1 MLKVVTKFNA
11 SCLII
16 VILLSFSSFQTFA
29 QSAFV
34 PLDNNAYD
42 IIDRMEIKSG
52 KLSHIIFSSTKP
64 YTRMNADAFAE
75 MMDSLRLPMTS
86 LDRKNLYYI
95 FSDNGE
101 WYSRGEIMSKD
112 TILRYFYQTKADFFS
127 HVSDAFMIKID
138 PEFNFIL
145 GEEPDSS
152 KIVAQ
157 NSRGVNV
164 RGWIDKKVG
173 FYADFLET
181 DALEPGFEQALI
193 NQTMVVP
200 GAGRYIPYHT
210 RGVDYSIADGYFDFT
225 LAKYILVQFGQDKN
239 FIGDG
244 YRSLFLSDFSNNY
257 LFLKLSTQVWKFNY
271 ENLYMQLTPQFNY
284 PQDSL
289 YPKKYAAIQHVSYDA
304 TKFLNVGLFD
314 AVVFT
319 RTDHFDY
326 TYLNPIIFYD
336 PVEYGLG
343 SSTHD
348 NALIG
353 FDYKANFLR
362 HFSLYGQFVLDDYN
376 FGASSMGSGYFGDK
390 YANQIGIK
398 WIDVFGIPNLDL
410 QLEYNLARPY
420 TYSHDDVTYTAAGLP
435 TPYTVANYSNYNQPL
450 ADPLGANF
458 YEHIAIIKYQPF
470 GNLFLTAK
478 FIYSTY
484 GSDED
489 SINWGNNIFLN
500 YTNHPLIYG
509 NSIGQ
514 GVNNILFIAD
524 FTVSYMIRHNLFID
538 LRYTQ
543 RNLNNALS
551 GQLNTSI
558 VTLTLR
564 MNLAQV
570 QWDY

>member
-1 MLKVVTKFNA
+1 MRAFLKIRAGCLVTIA
-11 SCLII
+11 
-16 VILLSFSSFQTFA
+16 LLSFTSLQTFA

-52 KLSHIIFSSTKP
+52 KLSHIIFSDVKP

-75 MMDSLRLPMTS
+75 MIDSSKLHFS
-86 LDRKNLYYI
+86 LVDRKNLYYI

-112 TILRYFYQTKADFFS
+112 TILKYFYQTKADLYS
-127 HVSDAFMIKID
+127 HVSDAFMIKVN
-138 PEFNFIL
+138 PEFNFTL
-145 GEEPDSS
+145 GGEPDSA
-152 KIVAQ
+152 KLVAQ
-157 NSRGVNV
+157 NSRGFNV

-181 DALEPGFEQALI
+181 DAYEPGFEQALI
-193 NQTMVVP
+193 NENQVVP
-200 GAGRYIPYHT
+200 GAGRYIPYGT

-225 LAKYILVQFGQDKN
+225 VAKYILVQFGQDKN

-271 ENLYMQLTPQFNY
+271 ENLFMQLTPQFGY

-289 YPKKYAAIQHVSYDA
+289 YPKKYAAIQHLSYDL

-314 AVVFT
+314 AVVYT
-319 RTDHFDY
+319 RTDHFDFS
-326 TYLNPIIFYD
+326 YLNPIIFYD

-343 SSTHD
+343 SSIHD

-362 HFSLYGQFVLDDYN
+362 HFSLYGQFLLDDYN
-376 FGASSMGSGYFGDK
+376 YGASQLGSGYYGDK
-390 YANQIGIK
+390 YANQIGLK
-398 WIDVFGIPNLDL
+398 WIDVFGISNLDL
-410 QLEYNLARPY
+410 QFEYNLARPY
-420 TYSHDDVTYTAAGLP
+420 TYSHDDALYDAAGMP
-435 TPYTVANYSNYNQPL
+435 TPYTVANYSNYNEPL

-458 YEHIAIIKYQPF
+458 HEYIGIIRYQPL
-470 GNLFLTAK
+470 GNLFFTAK
-478 FIYSTY
+478 FIYSIY

-489 SINWGNNIFLN
+489 SINYGNDIFLN
-500 YTNHPLIYG
+500 YTNHPYIYG
-509 NSIGQ
+509 NIIGQ
-514 GVNNILFIAD
+514 GVKNILIIDD
-524 FTVSYMIRHNLFID
+524 FTASYMIKHNLFLD
-538 LRYTQ
+538 LRFTQ
-543 RNLNNALS
+543 RNLYNALS
-551 GQLNTSI
+551 GQSNTSI